1 MTDRTLINFFY
12 AQPIGHAVEALYYAN
27 GHHAAR
33 PDREIAVA
41 LNAATAVEFADYCP
55 FVSAKYAMD
64 HSFVERDPDSAARLA
79 ALPREWDHVIEDS
92 RRYQDFQLEMFPGM
106 RDYYTAAEEHLVAR
120 VKRTFVGDPRV
131 GYLPRQH
138 LRFELPERV
147 RRERRPRIAV
157 LPSGSSEP
165 ALYPSVGSWQLILD
179 ALTEARPEAEI
190 VLLGKTGQ
198 DGRTTS
204 GFGERGLRELL
215 AHRSKPV
222 NAVDVPLA
230 EQLGLVQASDVFVS
244 PHTGFGLAV
253 LATGTPWLTIS
264 GGRWFEYFFN
274 GVPFRSII
282 PDTGRFPSYS
292 QFDPAVVTEDDE
304 GPRTPSMSRARIEAD
319 LDRIV
324 TAAGELADGKVSY
337 EQALRDYFPALLA
350 AHGGDAS
357 GIWSI
362 DGVHLDY
369 LG

>member
-1 MTDRTLINFFY
+1 MTDRTLVNFFY
-12 AQPIGHAVEALYYAN
+12 AHPIGHAVEALYYAN

-41 LNAATAVEFADYCP
+41 LNSATAVEFADYCP

-64 HSFVERDPDSAARLA
+64 HSFVDPCPDSADRLA
-79 ALPREWDHVIEDS
+79 VLPREWDHVIEDG
-92 RRYQDFQLEMFPGM
+92 RRYQDFQLELFPGM
-106 RDYYTAAEEHLVAR
+106 RDYYAAADEHLIAR
-120 VKRTFVGDPRV
+120 EKRTFTGDPRV
-131 GYLPRQH
+131 GYLPRQQ
-138 LRFELPERV
+138 LRFELPVSVPRV
-147 RRERRPRIAV
+147 PRIAV
-157 LPSGSSEP
+157 LPGGSSEP
-165 ALYPSVGSWQLILD
+165 ALYPSAGSWLLILD
-179 ALTEARPEAEI
+179 ALTEALPDAEI

-198 DGRTTS
+198 DGRTTTS
-204 GFGERGLRELL
+204 MGERGMRELL

-222 NAVDVPLA
+222 NAVDVPLV
-230 EQLGLVQASDVFVS
+230 EQLALVRASDVFLS

-253 LATGTPWLTIS
+253 LAVGTPWLTIS

-282 PDTGRFPSYS
+282 PDTSRFPSYS
-292 QFDPAVVTEDDE
+292 QFDAAEVVDGDD

-324 TAAGELADGKVSY
+324 SAAVELSAGTVSY

-369 LG
+369 LR